1 VPLHC
6 CRSLALADGSRLFV
20 ELAAPYLR
28 QHACLL
34 AGALEASQGDVEGF
48 VFFDLYIR
56 HEKANVPLW
65 SARPRGSVDVWA
77 VERAAHT
84 IRIGPV
90 LQNRRARP
98 GCGTA
103 TARYHAR
110 TMLVLGIETSCD
122 ETGLALYEHGSG
134 LLADALYSQVELHAR
149 FGGVV
154 PELASR
160 DHVRKIVPLTREVL
174 SRAGRTL
181 DDLDGI
187 AYTAGPGLMGALL
200 VGATFGRTLAWSL
213 GIPAVG
219 VHHMEAH
226 LLAPLLAEHE
236 PPLPFV
242 ALLVSGG
249 HTQLVRVDGIGQYEL
264 LGESVDDAAGE
275 AFDKAAK
282 MLGLGFPGGP
292 ALARAAERGTRG
304 RFRFPRP
311 MTDRPGLDFS
321 FSGLKTYTLTTVKA
335 CEPLSEQDRAD
346 ISLAFEEAVVETI
359 LIKCRRAMAETG
371 IRHLVIAGGVS
382 ANRRLRERLDRDL
395 DAHVHYAPPRLCT
408 DNGAMIAYAGC
419 LRLMA
424 GECAPL
430 EVAIRARWP
439 MTDLRPAGTAMEYA
453 RG

>member
-1 VPLHC
+1 
-6 CRSLALADGSRLFV
+6 
-20 ELAAPYLR
+20 
-28 QHACLL
+28 
-34 AGALEASQGDVEGF
+34 
-48 VFFDLYIR
+48 
-56 HEKANVPLW
+56 
-65 SARPRGSVDVWA
+65 
-77 VERAAHT
+77 
-84 IRIGPV
+84 
-90 LQNRRARP
+90 
-98 GCGTA
+98 
-103 TARYHAR
+103 
-110 TMLVLGIETSCD
+110 MLVLGIETSCD

-174 SRAGRTL
+174 ARAGRTQ

-200 VGATFGRTLAWSL
+200 VGAAFGRTLAWSL

-226 LLAPLLAEHE
+226 LLAPLLAERE

-249 HTQLVRVDGIGQYEL
+249 HTQLVRVDGLGRYEL
-264 LGESVDDAAGE
+264 MGESLDDAAGE

-282 MLGLGFPGGP
+282 MLDLGFPGGP
-292 ALARAAERGTRG
+292 ALALAAERGTPG

-321 FSGLKTYTLTTVKA
+321 FSGLKTHTLTTVKA
-335 CEPLSEQDRAD
+335 CAPLSDQDRAD

-359 LIKCRRAMAETG
+359 LIKCRRAIAAAG
-371 IRHLVIAGGVS
+371 IGHLVIAGGVS
-382 ANRRLRERLDRDL
+382 ANRRLRDRLDRDL

-424 GECAPL
+424 GERAPL

-439 MTDLRPAGTAMEYA
+439 MTELRPAGLAADAA